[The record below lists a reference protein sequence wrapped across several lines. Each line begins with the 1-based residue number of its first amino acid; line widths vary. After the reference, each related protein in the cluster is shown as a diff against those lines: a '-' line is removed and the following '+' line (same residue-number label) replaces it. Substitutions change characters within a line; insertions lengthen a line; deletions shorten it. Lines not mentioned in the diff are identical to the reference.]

1 MKTQDEP
8 VLDDELADLAYNGQ
22 IEEQHLPWLNTLAH
36 NVRHFRRLQ
45 KVSQQVLADRCG
57 IYRTYLSRIETG
69 KCNPSLTVLVTLS
82 NALDI
87 QPHALLAPLD

>member
-8 VLDDELADLAYNGQ
+8 ALDDALADLAYAGQ
-22 IEEQHLPWLNTLAH
+22 AQEQHLPWLRTLAR
-36 NVRHFRRLQ
+36 NVRHFRRAQ

>member
-1 MKTQDEP
+1 MKTRDDP
-8 VLDDELADLAYNGQ
+8 VLDDELADLEFTGQ
-22 IEEQHLPWLNTLAH
+22 THEHLPWLHTLAR
-36 NVRHFRRLQ
+36 NVRHFRRAQ
-45 KVSQQVLADRCG
+45 KVSQQALADRCG

-87 QPHALLAPLD
+87 QPHALLVPLD